1 MSAGE
6 PFGMTG
12 VPTEPDVA
20 ELEARLG
27 CKGVKPSFKPD
38 VARHDLGSSKHQERQ
53 ERGSDLSRSRPQGD
67 RHREEPSITVLLPE
81 DPPFLSESAA
91 VVLLRLLQRA
101 AAAVDD
107 RHSVR

>member
-6 PFGMTG
+6 PFGTTG
-12 VPTEPDVA
+12 APTEPDVA

-27 CKGVKPSFKPD
+27 CKGVKPSFKPAGASRD
-38 VARHDLGSSKHQERQ
+38 PGSSKFQERQ
-53 ERGSDLSRSRPQGD
+53 ERGSDLGRSRPQGD
-67 RHREEPSITVLLPE
+67 RHREEPSVTVLLPA

-107 RHSVR
+107 RRSVR